1 MPIPFREAH
10 GVDELGEAGFF
21 KIDQNAGWPTYLG
34 ALLLINARGEPI
46 EFTYGRVDVPHD
58 VLWQPSDARRFAAR
72 KLAVSLLSMCPKV
85 PRVLLCLAKDVE
97 RELFSRDVQLSLP
110 VGLVAPAVGAGS
122 FNANEDSDEPLPSP
136 AADLFWV
143 ADRPADDSSVV
154 RLLHELTS
162 RGLVIEPFRRASRG
176 LREVYG
182 PVAAD
187 AR

>member
-1 MPIPFREAH
+1 MPIPFREAD
-10 GVDELGEAGFF
+10 GEDELGEAGFF
-21 KIDQNAGWPTYLG
+21 KIDRYAGGSTYLG

-58 VLWQPSDARRFAAR
+58 VLWRPIDARRFAAR

-85 PRVLLCLAKDVE
+85 PRVLLCLAEDVE

-110 VGLVAPAVGAGS
+110 VGLVAPAVGAGPS
-122 FNANEDSDEPLPSP
+122 NANTDFDPPSAAY

-143 ADRPADDSSVV
+143 PDRPAEDSSAV

-162 RGLVIEPFRRASRG
+162 RSLVVEPFGRASRG

-182 PVAAD
+182 SAAD
-187 AR
+187 DAQ